1 MMNLKPCRQCGG
13 EAKLYK
19 YRTYIKVK
27 GRLDYKYY
35 VSCQVCGHKECDN
48 KGFGFLTE
56 QEAIN
61 AWNRKAWQTIPL
73 YKRRGRL

>member
-61 AWNRKAWQTIPL
+61 VWNTGGIIHS
-73 YKRRGRL
+73 RRGGNG

>member
-1 MMNLKPCRQCGG
+1 MMNLKPCRHCGG

-61 AWNRKAWQTIPL
+61 VWDTGGTIHS
-73 YKRRGRL
+73 RRGGNG

>member
-19 YRTYIKVK
+19 DRTYIKVK

-48 KGFGFLTE
+48 KGFGYLTE
-56 QEAIN
+56 KEAIEV
-61 AWNRKAWQTIPL
+61 WNTGGIIHS
-73 YKRRGRL
+73 RRGGNG